1 MYLGCLV
8 TSNIYKLC
16 LTESLNAI
24 LQVEH
29 LCEQIMVSKASLE
42 ETLAPPPTSPT
53 HSGFASFFNMSG
65 MFSDTSKAYG
75 DMSTGEVKKLVSHL
89 EQAHSHLAHAFG
101 VGLHC
106 IYLIYLNNNN
116 SFFCKTPSTSPC
128 FTWKALK
135 DTCTSVLI
143 ITFKH
148 NGFHVKLVVKRLIS

>member
-1 MYLGCLV
+1 VLDFYIPVLGMYLGCLV
-8 TSNIYKLC
+8 TSSIYKLC

-106 IYLIYLNNNN
+106 IYLIMY
-116 SFFCKTPSTSPC
+116 S
-128 FTWKALK
+128 W
-135 DTCTSVLI
+135 I
-143 ITFKH
+143 ITILFSVKH
-148 NGFHVKLVVKRLIS
+148 PQPHPALHRKPWKILVHVYL